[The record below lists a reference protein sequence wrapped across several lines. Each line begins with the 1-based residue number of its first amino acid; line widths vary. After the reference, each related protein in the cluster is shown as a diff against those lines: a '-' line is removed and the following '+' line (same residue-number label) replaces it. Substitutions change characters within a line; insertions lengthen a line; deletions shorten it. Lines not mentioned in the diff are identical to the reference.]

1 MCKANRCVGATLWL
15 RAPRASFSPLLS
27 PFTPVVALLPLFSLL
42 PGFSACYRV
51 VYIYI
56 YIYSLARG
64 FLFEV
69 DAERRLNGMAQ
80 KYMRARVPN
89 VSVCVAKR
97 REDVWMQ
104 TGVAASGQ
112 IAGGHEETD
121 AR

>member
-1 MCKANRCVGATLWL
+1 MCVKLTVALARRFGSVHLARLSL
-15 RAPRASFSPLLS
+15 LFSPLLHPSSLFFLSS
-27 PFTPVVALLPLFSLL
+27 PFCRVSL
-42 PGFSACYRV
+42 RV
-51 VYIYI
+51 IASYIYI